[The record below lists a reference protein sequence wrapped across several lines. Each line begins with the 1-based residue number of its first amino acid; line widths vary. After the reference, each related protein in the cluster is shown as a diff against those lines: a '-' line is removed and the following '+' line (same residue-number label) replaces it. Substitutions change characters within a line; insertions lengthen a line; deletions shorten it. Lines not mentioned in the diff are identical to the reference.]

1 MGTVVCL
8 VKPSLREIFF
18 RSCVVGVLTA
28 AVAAVAFA
36 QEPTIPQ
43 DLCKMDIHLKPIK
56 MVNGTYSEEAIKKS
70 VEGTVVICVTV
81 NADGTVAELKPVSG
95 PPRASGIVH

>member
-1 MGTVVCL
+1 MNCHL

-18 RSCVVGVLTA
+18 RCCVVGVLTA
-28 AVAAVAFA
+28 AGTAVAFA
-36 QEPTIPQ
+36 QDSTTPQ
-43 DLCKMDIHLKPIK
+43 ERCKMDIHLKPIK

-81 NADGTVAELKPVSG
+81 NADGTVAELKPS
-95 PPRASGIVH
+95 